1 MQKGKFIVVE
11 GLDGAG
17 KTTAVRFIS
26 GMFQDLGIPHIV
38 TREPGGTPFA
48 EAIRGVLLDDRLG
61 GTVSKTAHALGMSA
75 ARRDHVERIIRPA
88 LESGKHV
95 VCDRFFLSTLTH
107 QDGADNLDEIIALGM
122 ANTFPDMVIV
132 LDVSYRLARARMLD
146 SGKTLDHFDSTGEDG
161 FIARRKVLMDFAKDP
176 MSNAYVVDATDD
188 QAAVCRQID
197 EFLQYLK
204 IVPSL

>member
-17 KTTAVRFIS
+17 KTTAVRFITS
-26 GMFQDLGIPHIV
+26 LLQDLGIPHIT

-48 EAIRGVLLDDRLG
+48 EAIRGVLLNDELG
-61 GTVSKTAHALGMSA
+61 GPVSKTAQALGMA
-75 ARRDHVERIIRPA
+75 TARRDHVERVIRPA

-95 VCDRFFLSTLTH
+95 VCDRYYPTTLTH

-122 ANTFPDMVIV
+122 ANTFPDMIII
-132 LDVSYRLARARMLD
+132 LDVTYRLARARMLVT
-146 SGKTLDHFDSTGEDG
+146 SKTLDHFDSIGEEG
-161 FIARRKVLMDFAKDP
+161 FNARRKVLLDFAKDP

-188 QAAVCRQID
+188 AASVARQID
-197 EFLQYLK
+197 NFLQHLQ
-204 IVPSL
+204 IVPRP

>member
-1 MQKGKFIVVE
+1 MQKSKFIVVE

-26 GMFQDLGIPHIV
+26 ILFQDLGIPHIV

-48 EAIRGVLLDDRLG
+48 EAIRGVLLNDELG
-61 GTVSKTAHALGMSA
+61 GAVSKTAQALGMA
-75 ARRDHVERIIRPA
+75 TARRDHVERVIRPA

-95 VCDRFFLSTLTH
+95 ICDRYYPTTLTH

-132 LDVSYRLARARMLD
+132 LDVTYRLARARMLVT
-146 SGKTLDHFDSTGEDG
+146 GKTLDHFDSIGEEG
-161 FIARRKVLMDFAKDP
+161 FNARRKVLLDFAKDP

-188 QAAVCRQID
+188 AASVARQID
-197 EFLQYLK
+197 NFLKHLQ
-204 IVPSL
+204 IVPRP